1 MKKLFLSLLTI
12 SFVIL
17 INGCLVFNK
26 VTYTIQ
32 PHAKKGGTA
41 TVVFHDIKSDAIG
54 NKEFDEDKNILFD
67 FMLES
72 DDFVTDMKQEG
83 KKIKSRELFVEEN
96 KLNAKVS
103 FAFDEIS
110 VVEGMQYQD
119 GYYFLTIPVKDSIL
133 STNGVVIPSKE
144 HKRIIWDKSIKELKF
159 EMLSDAATTGL
170 RELAPHYKKK

>member
-110 VVEGMQYQD
+110 V
-119 GYYFLTIPVKDSIL
+119 
-133 STNGVVIPSKE
+133 
-144 HKRIIWDKSIKELKF
+144 
-159 EMLSDAATTGL
+159 
-170 RELAPHYKKK
+170 